1 MDEGEA
7 VDVVCLDFSKA
18 FNTVSHNTLLEK
30 LAAHGFDRY
39 NLCWVKNWLDG
50 QTQKLVVNRVTSSW
64 QRVMS
69 AVLQGSVL
77 ALVLFIIFINDMDEG
92 TECTLSK
99 LADTKLAGTVNLP
112 RGSKALQRVL
122 DRLDHWAEASGMK
135 FNKTKCR
142 VLHFGHNNLR

>member
-1 MDEGEA
+1 
-7 VDVVCLDFSKA
+7 
-18 FNTVSHNTLLEK
+18 
-30 LAAHGFDRY
+30 
-39 NLCWVKNWLDG
+39 VKNWLDG

-99 LADTKLAGTVNLP
+99 LADT
-112 RGSKALQRVL
+112 
-122 DRLDHWAEASGMK
+122 
-135 FNKTKCR
+135 
-142 VLHFGHNNLR
+142 